1 MKYDSNHI
9 DEHIL
14 SLYVLNDPTIS
25 ARRGEITQHLAECRG
40 CRELF
45 EEITSFYS
53 QAEQEVKLN
62 PSLGTRH
69 KHEIV
74 PQQKLPSIWAEPLTS
89 VVLEP
94 KQSLPSRLWYFSRR
108 RPILSTSVSFAV
120 IALCWFLVNIFMNN
134 NRDTNPS
141 YHTFKEHMLNIHN
154 REGEILWRI
163 PLSDSHRAEELNDP
177 SKKLITLFDIN
188 NDGNNEVITIFNSL
202 NDHKSTRNSITVY
215 NPNGTVLWRKYLGK
229 EVVHDGTKYMNDFIT
244 RKILV
249 HEYHG
254 KQSIFVVIANAH
266 SPSAIVILDLS
277 GNIVGEYWNYG
288 HFSDFEFAD
297 VDRDNREELVVLS
310 LLDSE
315 NVSAILALEP
325 EKIVGVKQSQYSA
338 FQNMEISNAE
348 KYSTRV
354 VTNEA
359 FSVDRIGFSS
369 IHINN
374 GSTLS
379 VYYGFSPGWLFTC
392 VMGDKLH
399 CESILLTDSAIEKYG
414 KEGAAKEAEKLKRSF
429 RYWERGKDKPPA

>member
-1 MKYDSNHI
+1 M
-9 DEHIL
+9 

-25 ARRGEITQHLAECRG
+25 ARYEEITQHLVECKG

-53 QAEQEVKLN
+53 QVEQEVKLN
-62 PSLGTRH
+62 PSLGTRR

-74 PQQKLPSIWAEPLTS
+74 PQQQLPSVWTESLTS

-94 KQSLPSRLWYFSRR
+94 KQSLPFRLWYFSRR
-108 RPILSTSVSFAV
+108 RPIVSASVSFAV

-141 YHTFKEHMLNIHN
+141 YHTFKEHVLNIHN

-177 SKKLITLFDIN
+177 SKKKLITLFDIN
-188 NDGNNEVITIFNSL
+188 NDGNNEVITIFNAL
-202 NDHKSTRNSITVY
+202 NDHESTRNSITVY
-215 NPNGTVLWRKYLGK
+215 NSNGTVLWRKYLGK
-229 EVVHDGTKYMNDFIT
+229 EVVHSGRKYMNDFRT
-244 RKILV
+244 KKMLV
-249 HEYHG
+249 HECNG
-254 KQSIFVVIANAH
+254 KQRIFVLIVNAH
-266 SPSAIVILDLS
+266 SPSAIVVLDLS

-288 HFSDFEFAD
+288 HINDFAFAD
-297 VDRDNREELVVLS
+297 VDGDNHKELVVLS
-310 LLDSE
+310 LLDAE
-315 NVSAILALEP
+315 NVPAIQALEP
-325 EKIVGVKQSQYSA
+325 ENIVGVEQSQYST
-338 FQNMEISNAE
+338 FQNMKISNAE
-348 KYSTRV
+348 KYNARV

-359 FSVDRIGFSS
+359 FSVYRIGFSS

-379 VYYGFSPGWLFTC
+379 VYYGFFPNWLFTC

-414 KEGAAKEAEKLKRSF
+414 REGAAKEAEKLKRSF
-429 RYWERGKDKPPA
+429 RYWERRKDKPPV